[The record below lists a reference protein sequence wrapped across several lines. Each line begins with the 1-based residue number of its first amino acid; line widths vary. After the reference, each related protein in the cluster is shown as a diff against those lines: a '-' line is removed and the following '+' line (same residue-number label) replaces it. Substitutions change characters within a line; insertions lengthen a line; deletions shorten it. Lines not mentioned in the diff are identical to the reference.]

1 MKRLLIMSELI
12 KWIESKL
19 LPFNCQFSTEQQ
31 AVIVEKDKMDVVAGP
46 GTGKTTVLTARIK
59 FLLEEMKDSNQGI
72 CILTHTNVA
81 VDEIKNS
88 LKKLGVDEIKNPHFI
103 GTIQDFFN
111 TFFGKKAFHLVLG
124 DKKMRVLDDDLFRE
138 YFNKEFKVRKPS
150 FYREDWDF
158 PNPKNKPIEWN
169 FNNLT
174 QVSSMVE
181 SKGYKKAFDDSIASL
196 FQKGIVT
203 NECCLELSKWYIE
216 QYSEKFNLIISKRFS
231 YLLLDEVQDTSK
243 FQFNLISTLFDNT
256 SVIIQKFGDPYQS
269 IYNIWENNSDLAWQI
284 NENHK
289 KQISKSSRFSENI
302 LEVVKNVCIEK
313 YDDFHSNAK
322 HTSFSPYFIVFES
335 GEELIRKYS
344 SLIDS
349 LEQENETFKKS
360 NRAKMIVS
368 VRHEELEN
376 IFGNNYKR
384 DAVKK
389 VKQTSKIKV
398 LSDLIYR
405 ELYKAF
411 DSQIDELFKKDDIK
425 LQIFNIFKGLKH
437 NNIKSVFNYLK
448 QLIDNLVTNGAFVL
462 NNNIENTESIYFKNI
477 VQKISEINFNDSNQ
491 IQVESFKSDIALG
504 TIHSV
509 KGETHKATLMI
520 VDSVFRN
527 GFDERLPNYSLLK
540 MLRPYLLKDY
550 NELPIVKNEEQIQI
564 EKALKL
570 AYVALSRPTH
580 LACIGIPRYLI
591 EEDSDLLSD
600 LRNAGWNHYE

>member
-1 MKRLLIMSELI
+1 MSELI

-322 HTSFSPYFIVFES
+322 HTSFSPYFIVLES

-448 QLIDNLVTNGAFVL
+448 QLIDNLVTNVAFVL

>member
-1 MKRLLIMSELI
+1 MSELI